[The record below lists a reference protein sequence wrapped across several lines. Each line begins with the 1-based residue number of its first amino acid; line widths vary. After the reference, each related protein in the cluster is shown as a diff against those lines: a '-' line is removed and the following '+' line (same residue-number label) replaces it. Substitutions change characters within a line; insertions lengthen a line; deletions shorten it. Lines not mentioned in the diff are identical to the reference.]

1 MRGWILG
8 VQKLTESLGALLW
21 FEGAFVKLEP
31 PEGIGGGGEGEGERE
46 GGRGGGGHRVW
57 DTALASRSS
66 PLFPQCQSYRC
77 VNDNACVC
85 LRERETHVQS
95 MSHCIVI
102 IYCGDKAG
110 AQR

>member
-1 MRGWILG
+1 MPFCGLRGGLCETGAPRRDGRGG
-8 VQKLTESLGALLW
+8 VR
-21 FEGAFVKLEP
+21 
-31 PEGIGGGGEGEGERE
+31 EREREREE
-46 GGRGGGGHRVW
+46 GGREGHRVW